1 MSEQSGPI
9 TRERWRDELA
19 AAEPVRRVARWD
31 AERASG
37 IGAYVCTPPY
47 EFVGS
52 PGHQHPIIPSQQRHL
67 LEAAGYEIE
76 GGPEPVRDWKSDRA
90 IAAIWPTPKPAEDS
104 PERLRERRERLGL
117 SVAWVEGVLG
127 DMNLPGYGPAADD
140 DRVSRRQRRE
150 AAEGVDHHDYGTARE
165 ADLRARYAAAL
176 SAEEARRAAVGAWAA
191 GGGVLHYSPPTEP
204 ERPAPRFKVGDWV
217 VDYRGTR
224 GQIERAAW
232 SETQRQWRYVAGPI
246 DYPEAHLEPA
256 SPPAPEVVPIDTSGP
271 VTIVAGDGMRIAVN
285 GIVLEQRSYV
295 AQPGDM
301 VSAVA
306 WVEAPEPAPEVVDV
320 PQPRIVVKR
329 CDEVEAEWTSAD
341 ATILIVTHDALD
353 DAIFVPIA
361 LLRAMLAAIDAQQ
374 GGAS

>member
-104 PERLRERRERLGL
+104 PERLRERREAL
-117 SVAWVEGVLG
+117 VL
-127 DMNLPGYGPAADD
+127 
-140 DRVSRRQRRE
+140 SRRSM
-150 AAEGVDHHDYGTARE
+150 
-165 ADLRARYAAAL
+165 ADLVPHTSICMDNVPEYATHWHPEDIRRCEEVPDAPAVYAQHRARYAAAL
-176 SAEEARRAAVGAWAA
+176 SAEEARLAAEGADRVIAA
-191 GGGVLHYSPPTEP
+191 IG
-204 ERPAPRFKVGDWV
+204 RPAPRFKVGDRV
-217 VDYRGTR
+217 TSGL
-224 GQIERAAW
+224 G
-232 SETQRQWRYVAGPI
+232 GPWKI
-246 DYPEAHLEPA
+246 GRVEWGRLVPEADCDEWVYHHASGNVSACESVLALAWTPTPA
-256 SPPAPEVVPIDTSGP
+256 SP
-271 VTIVAGDGMRIAVN
+271 
-285 GIVLEQRSYV
+285 
-295 AQPGDM
+295 
-301 VSAVA
+301 
-306 WVEAPEPAPEVVDV
+306 PAPEVVDV
-320 PQPRIVVKR
+320 PQPLVKR
-329 CDEVEAEWTSAD
+329 CGGVEAQWDLGED
-341 ATILIVTHDALD
+341 HVTLVEPARGVGLP
-353 DAIFVPIA
+353 APLA